1 MLKVLR
7 PGGWLLG
14 ESSLFDRHISMHK
27 GDFIDDMQAVKNHA
41 TLVWYRVLGDPEATG
56 RYAGRQRRTVV
67 VRL

>member
-1 MLKVLR
+1 
-7 PGGWLLG
+7 
-14 ESSLFDRHISMHK
+14 MHK